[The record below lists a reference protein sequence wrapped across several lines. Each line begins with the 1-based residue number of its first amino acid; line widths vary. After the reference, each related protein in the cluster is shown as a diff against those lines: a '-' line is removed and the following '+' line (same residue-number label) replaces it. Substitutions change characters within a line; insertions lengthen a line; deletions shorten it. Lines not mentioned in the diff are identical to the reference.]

1 MGGQNEH
8 RASRGP
14 KAIAWSLAA
23 AGGAL
28 VLGAFP
34 ANAQQA
40 PPTASADFVCDDA
53 GGAIIRVSIVDD
65 FSTTYDVFI
74 DDELVDDDVT
84 DSDGGFYSYGPVP
97 DGVYN
102 VRVFWNQ
109 GETDILDEDLTVD
122 CAVEETTTTTAP
134 TTTTTTA
141 PPAVAPVV
149 EAPTYTG

>member
-1 MGGQNEH
+1 MGGQNRD

-14 KAIAWSLAA
+14 RAIAWSLAA
-23 AGGAL
+23 AGGAI
-28 VLGAFP
+28 VLGALP
-34 ANAQQA
+34 VDAQQA
-40 PPTASADFVCDDA
+40 PPTASADFVCDDT

-84 DSDGGFYSYGPVP
+84 DSDGGFYSYGPVA

-109 GETDILDEDLTVD
+109 GEEDILDQDLTVD
-122 CAVEETTTTTAP
+122 CAVEETTTTAP
-134 TTTTTTA
+134 TTTTTV

-149 EAPTYTG
+149 EAPSYTG